1 MIFEGGAKGRERAE
15 RSPCVEHSRQ
25 LEPVNYARNRWPLFS
40 TRLVG
45 PRRLPTVRKNR
56 GETKFPVDFL
66 LASSFSIRRL
76 PHPRP
81 PFPSLPSSPFY
92 FLGDGRVRGKP
103 RDPSYHPPSLFS
115 PVFPLFDFTSMG
127 CRERKRERRE
137 EKRKVPGRKKGF
149 NYSARRNVLTRC
161 TGNRLSSIYLP
172 TINIKYYFE
181 LSACVPI
188 SFIGFVVLRLS
199 LFSTRDDYLLQ
210 LTQND
215 LTHELTYKTFFLYF
229 DISLRESYT
238 LKKNLSTIFPLASS
252 SPT

>member
-1 MIFEGGAKGRERAE
+1 M
-15 RSPCVEHSRQ
+15 Q
-25 LEPVNYARNRWPLFS
+25 
-40 TRLVG
+40 
-45 PRRLPTVRKNR
+45 
-56 GETKFPVDFL
+56 
-66 LASSFSIRRL
+66 
-76 PHPRP
+76 
-81 PFPSLPSSPFY
+81 
-92 FLGDGRVRGKP
+92 
-103 RDPSYHPPSLFS
+103 
-115 PVFPLFDFTSMG
+115 
-127 CRERKRERRE
+127 RERKRERRE

-161 TGNRLSSIYLP
+161 IGNRLSSIYLP

-188 SFIGFVVLRLS
+188 SFIGFVVLKLF

-238 LKKNLSTIFPLASS
+238 LKRNLSTRRSFLSRHHLQRDHHSFESTCSDSEENYACMRPSFPGGGNREEKSGSCIRSPLSKGYAIPILSTLETSSRRIARRPVAVIFFFSF
-252 SPT
+252 PTCAFPRAAPRFNARDSNNLRAGAIRTR

>member
-1 MIFEGGAKGRERAE
+1 M
-15 RSPCVEHSRQ
+15 Q
-25 LEPVNYARNRWPLFS
+25 
-40 TRLVG
+40 
-45 PRRLPTVRKNR
+45 
-56 GETKFPVDFL
+56 
-66 LASSFSIRRL
+66 
-76 PHPRP
+76 
-81 PFPSLPSSPFY
+81 
-92 FLGDGRVRGKP
+92 
-103 RDPSYHPPSLFS
+103 
-115 PVFPLFDFTSMG
+115 
-127 CRERKRERRE
+127 RERKRERRE

-238 LKKNLSTIFPLASS
+238 LKRNLSTRRSFFSRHHLQRDHHSFESTCSDSEENYARMRPSFPGGNREEKSGSCIRYQRGTRSRFSRHSKPLLGGLRVVPWLLFFSFPFQPAPFPARPLDSTRETRIICGREPFERDKEQGRWTTVVLS
-252 SPT
+252 TR

>member
-1 MIFEGGAKGRERAE
+1 M
-15 RSPCVEHSRQ
+15 Q
-25 LEPVNYARNRWPLFS
+25 
-40 TRLVG
+40 
-45 PRRLPTVRKNR
+45 
-56 GETKFPVDFL
+56 
-66 LASSFSIRRL
+66 
-76 PHPRP
+76 
-81 PFPSLPSSPFY
+81 
-92 FLGDGRVRGKP
+92 
-103 RDPSYHPPSLFS
+103 
-115 PVFPLFDFTSMG
+115 
-127 CRERKRERRE
+127 RERKRERRE

-238 LKKNLSTIFPLASS
+238 LKRNLSTRRSFLSRHHLQRDHYSFESTCSDSEENYACMRPSFPGGKQGREKWLLYPFSVIKGVRDPDSLDTRNLFSEDCASS
-252 SPT
+252 RGCYFFLFLSNLRLSPRGPSIQRARLE